1 MVWGLSRRMSA
12 AMVVGMK
19 KILAALVASAF
30 AAAGLAYV
38 APANM
43 AADVRSPSIT
53 VQPGDVQLVGRAN
66 VHSGGRAG
74 GQALPRR
81 GSNSPG
87 ARSSGWH

>member
-1 MVWGLSRRMSA
+1 MSA

-19 KILAALVASAF
+19 KILAALIASAF
-30 AAAGLAYV
+30 AAAGFAYAV
-38 APANM
+38 PEIM
-43 AADVRSPSIT
+43 AADVRSPSIVT
-53 VQPGDVQLVGRAN
+53 VSPGDIQLIGRAN

-74 GQALPRR
+74 GQAMPRR